1 MGHGGRGGAQYCTS
15 MTIATPTWE
24 PTSLETTPLPHACTA
39 PDVLHHRHAEG
50 SRLPYC
56 MLRATCFINR
66 KAMTTFNCTPYS
78 THEVCSP

>member
-1 MGHGGRGGAQYCTS
+1 MGHGGGGGRGSILYTDDY
-15 MTIATPTWE
+15 IATPIWE

-56 MLRATCFINR
+56 IQL
-66 KAMTTFNCTPYS
+66 Y
-78 THEVCSP
+78 E